1 MFNEGHTQ
9 KKIQVH
15 QSSIVFAK
23 KKKKTEYT
31 FMKPTIQKI
40 VCNIM
45 GWVYP
50 GLL

>member
-9 KKIQVH
+9 KKKFKFINH
-15 QSSIVFAK
+15 QLSLQ
-23 KKKKTEYT
+23 KKKTEYT

-45 GWVYP
+45 RWVYP